1 MRLDTTRLAS
11 RYTKKAVV
19 LCVEQLQM
27 DLSIFFPPLS
37 FFFFP
42 KHLSGKDS

>member
-19 LCVEQLQM
+19 LRVEQLQM
-27 DLSIFFPPLS
+27 DLSIVYFLPL
-37 FFFFP
+37 FLLFP